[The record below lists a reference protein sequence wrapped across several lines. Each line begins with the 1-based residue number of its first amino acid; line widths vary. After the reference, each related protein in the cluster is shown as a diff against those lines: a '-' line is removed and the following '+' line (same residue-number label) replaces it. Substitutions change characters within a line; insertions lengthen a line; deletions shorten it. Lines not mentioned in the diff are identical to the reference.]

1 MTYEPTTEAGPGM
14 VWHGS
19 VVMAI
24 FRVQT
29 SGSYSEPLC
38 GKTPERRWTHTK
50 MTYNEPLTFLL
61 LLLIRELLLNG
72 VDFLGG
78 DEVSHVV
85 ADAHSLQMASHV
97 IGETDSVMESVGA
110 VGALPL
116 HTPQRLRVLVNLVRG
131 FLEDTL

>member
-1 MTYEPTTEAGPGM
+1 MTY
-14 VWHGS
+14 
-19 VVMAI
+19 
-24 FRVQT
+24 
-29 SGSYSEPLC
+29 
-38 GKTPERRWTHTK
+38 
-50 MTYNEPLTFLL
+50 EPLTFLL

-97 IGETDSVMESVGA
+97 IGETDSVMESIGA

-116 HTPQRLRVLVNLVRG
+116 HTPQRLRVLVSLVRG
-131 FLEDTL
+131 FLENAL